1 MEPPARDMAH
11 ESARSPD
18 EPVEALA
25 LRRALVTRLSAHAV
39 VRSAAVERALLAVPR
54 HLFLP
59 GVPLDDAYADIA
71 IPTHW
76 EHGVAVSSASQPAMV
91 AIMLEQL
98 DLQPGM
104 RVLEIGAGTG
114 YNAALLAELVGPE
127 GSVITLDIDALIV
140 EEARAHLWSA
150 GYGQVRALAV
160 DGAHGYPEGAPY
172 DRVILTVG
180 AADLSPAWTEQLR
193 QAGLLVAP
201 LRFGGVQAS
210 VALRK
215 EDGVLHSRSLT
226 PCGFMRLRGEEQ
238 AADEHIV
245 TLASGRRLGG
255 ERAVEIAGSVA
266 QLLTQRPRRRFWAR
280 PSPSLPLYL
289 GLDHPGFIYLWKDGA
304 RARRRPEGR
313 FGLYTEGPDG
323 PSLVLLANMLPVL
336 LIFGGSAAER
346 ELEEEVARWH
356 ALDFPPLESWRITAY
371 PRGSEPSAASPA
383 SVRIVRNHYVF
394 DIQFPEGR
402 ASP

>member
-1 MEPPARDMAH
+1 
-11 ESARSPD
+11 
-18 EPVEALA
+18 
-25 LRRALVTRLSAHAV
+25 

-71 IPTHW
+71 IATHW

-127 GSVITLDIDALIV
+127 GSVITLDIDPLIV

-150 GYGQVRALAV
+150 GYGHVRVYAA

-172 DRVILTVG
+172 DRVLLTVG
-180 AADLSPAWTEQLR
+180 AADLSPAWIDQLH
-193 QAGLLVAP
+193 QDGLLVAP
-201 LRFGGVQAS
+201 LRLGGVQAS

-215 EDGVLHSRSLT
+215 VDGVLRSRSLT
-226 PCGFMRLRGEEQ
+226 PCGFMRLRGEEK

-255 ERAVEIAGSVA
+255 ERAVEIAGSVE
-266 QLLTQRPRRRFWAR
+266 QLLAQRPRRRFWAR
-280 PSPSLPLYL
+280 PSPSLSIYL

-313 FGLYTEGPDG
+313 VGLYAEGPDG

-346 ELEEEVARWH
+346 ALEEEVARWR
-356 ALDFPPLESWRITAY
+356 ALGFPPLESWQVTAY
-371 PRGSEPSAASPA
+371 PRGSEPATQPEPE
-383 SVRIVRNHYVF
+383 SVHIERKHYVF
-394 DIQFPEGR
+394 DVQFPNGEAEAG
-402 ASP
+402 